1 MTSRLVSASILSGI
15 AAVLLA
21 FGLNS
26 CGDSSSELP
35 GKNSATTENVSSQ
48 TAALRPAEGG
58 KFYGG
63 IYRVNETDA
72 IKTLDPAGLNDAPS
86 HHVVHQIAESLVDF
100 DKDLK
105 LVPELAES
113 WELSEDQLTYTYH
126 LRKGVMYHDS
136 PCFPDGKGREMKASD
151 VKFCFDRI
159 LDAKTASKGAD
170 YFRGKVQGGQAYYD
184 ASTNGPA
191 PKGGVPGFRVVD
203 DYTFQIQLTAPFA
216 AFKYYPALGMG
227 YIYPPEAVEHFGEDF
242 FRNLVAT
249 GPFQLK
255 DWKQDQELNLERFP
269 NYWRKDADGNQLP
282 YLDGVRVTFKA
293 DQATMLTDFR
303 NGNLEENYR
312 IPNAFMDAVFA
323 KGSSES
329 GDWKLS
335 PEYSQFVVHS
345 VPALATQYYGMLNT
359 DKVFQDKRIR
369 QAFNYA
375 IDRERIIKFVLK
387 GQAAG
392 PGIHGLVPP
401 SMPGY
406 PVNSVKGYTFDLNK
420 AKALMAEAGYPNGK
434 GFPEVNL
441 QLNSGGGRNQDIAEA
456 IQGML
461 NQNLGIK
468 VNLKLVQW
476 SQHLESIDN
485 GEAPFFRLGW
495 IADYPDPENFLNL
508 LWGRNAAPTGK
519 ASPINSTRY
528 HNPAF
533 DSLFQQ
539 ALATADDTER
549 LNLYAQAEQIA
560 VNDAPMLWIFHDL
573 DFRLVQP
580 WVKNYFSNQ
589 MDRRD
594 YTDVWFDYGNN
605 GQNNTKEAI

>member
-1 MTSRLVSASILSGI
+1 MTFRSVSTSILSGI
-15 AAVLLA
+15 VAVLLG

-26 CGDSSSELP
+26 CGDTSGDSTADGS
-35 GKNSATTENVSSQ
+35 GATTGEMPE
-48 TAALRPAEGG
+48 LRPAEGG
-58 KFYGG
+58 KNYGG

-72 IKTLDPAGLNDAPS
+72 IKTLDPTGVNDAPS
-86 HHVVHQIAESLVDF
+86 HHVVHQIAETLVDF
-100 DKDLK
+100 DKDLN

-126 LRKGVMYHDS
+126 LRKGVMFHDS

-151 VKFCFDRI
+151 VKFCFDRV
-159 LDAKTASKGAD
+159 LDAATASKGAD
-170 YFRGKVQGGQAYYD
+170 YFRGRVVGGQEYYD
-184 ASTNGPA
+184 ATREGNKPS
-191 PKGGVPGFRVVD
+191 GGVPGFRAVD

-227 YIYPPEAVEHFGEDF
+227 YIYPPEAVEHFGDDF

-249 GPFQLK
+249 GPFVLK
-255 DWKQDQELNLERFP
+255 DWKQDQELNMVRNP
-269 NYWRKDADGNQLP
+269 NYWRKDEHGNQLP
-282 YLDGVRVTFKA
+282 LLDGVRVLFKA

-312 IPNAFMDAVFA
+312 IPNQFMDAVFTE
-323 KGSSES
+323 GSGANGE
-329 GDWKLS
+329 WKLS
-335 PEYSQFVVHS
+335 EEYSKFIVHS
-345 VPALATQYYGMLNT
+345 VPALATQYYGMLTT

-406 PVNSVKGYTFDLNK
+406 PSDKVKGYSFDREK
-420 AKALMAEAGYPNGK
+420 AKALLAEAGFPNGQ
-434 GFPEVNL
+434 GFPEVTL
-441 QLNSGGGRNQDIAEA
+441 QLNAGGGRNLDIAEA

-468 VNLKLVQW
+468 VSLQQVQW
-476 SQHLESIDN
+476 AQHLERVDA
-485 GEAPFFRLGW
+485 GEAAFFRLGW

-508 LWGRNAAPTGK
+508 LWGRNAAPAGQI
-519 ASPINSTRY
+519 SPINSTRY
-528 HNPAF
+528 NNPAF

-539 ALATADDTER
+539 ALATSDDATR
-549 LNLYAQAEQIA
+549 MDLYAQAEQIA

-580 WVKNYFSNQ
+580 WVRDYYSNP

-594 YTDVWFDYGNN
+594 FSAVWFDYGND
-605 GQNNTKEAI
+605 GNNQKAN